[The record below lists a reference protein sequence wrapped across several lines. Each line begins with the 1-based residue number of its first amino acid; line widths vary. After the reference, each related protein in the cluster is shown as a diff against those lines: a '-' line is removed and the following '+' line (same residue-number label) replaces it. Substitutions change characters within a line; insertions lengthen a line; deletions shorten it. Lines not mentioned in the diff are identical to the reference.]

1 MTTIISKIKR
11 ILKYIYPPMKAI
23 PHRHCMI
30 CGKVISSE
38 EIFCSDSCR
47 EDYQS
52 SRRRQRTLMFLLFGI
67 VFLIFILGMVPR

>member
-1 MTTIISKIKR
+1 
-11 ILKYIYPPMKAI
+11 
-23 PHRHCMI
+23 MI